1 MRCTMETLKLIGSGY
16 KVLLVKDDV
25 IKYVEPGG
33 LFSSK
38 KNERLFSV
46 YDFERVT
53 FNFGQSDTIPQRAR
67 SS

>member
-1 MRCTMETLKLIGSGY
+1 METLKLIGSGY

-46 YDFERVT
+46 YDF
-53 FNFGQSDTIPQRAR
+53 QSVEVKKIDHRKGHNQLRAI
-67 SS
+67 